1 MKNPIFLSKDD
12 QESPEIVEEYEPT
25 LSSLKPTELIEQDF
39 YVPESYETYDIP
51 PPRCLAR

>member
-12 QESPEIVEEYEPT
+12 QESPEIIEEYEPT